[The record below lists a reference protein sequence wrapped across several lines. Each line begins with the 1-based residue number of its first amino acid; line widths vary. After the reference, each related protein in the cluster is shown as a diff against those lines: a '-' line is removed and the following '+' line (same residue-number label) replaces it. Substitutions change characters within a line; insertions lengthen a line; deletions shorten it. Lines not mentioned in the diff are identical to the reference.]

1 MRGKVFIA
9 WSGTRSVAEKVKEI
23 LDNEHDY
30 ICYIG
35 GNSDNDS
42 QYSSVGDTIIQQ
54 IKSCNQAIVIF
65 QNKADGNVS
74 NNVFFELG
82 YVLARYGTRK
92 IHCVK
97 KREEQI
103 VLPSDF
109 DSSFVEPIASGD
121 DEAFARGIV
130 DYFLKR
136 QKMSIPE
143 EKMTL
148 IDNRYQIKEKI
159 ASHYSSAGSKCSDYE
174 LAQYIIFY
182 MQAAHMF
189 DDEKKVQ
196 KEIEKFHREH
206 NTEFS
211 LELRCSV
218 KMCLSFFK
226 LTSAIKSYPEN
237 SNVYINEDAFCE
249 FRESYEQIF
258 DDLDL
263 SSPKVNDYYSQWM
276 RTYVYNHY
284 SFAYMLLA
292 NNESLDKE
300 DRTGLHERAIEYSHK
315 TLENLDVLESFGK
328 KDDNADTIGLDSL
341 IRAYVYRN
349 LYVSNDFLGNK
360 EEAKDWLYKTYKER
374 SKLKN
379 NFEGI
384 IDTQIQNTFLME
396 YYLAII
402 DYYNY
407 MDSLNKKYNLNSM
420 KAYLDEMSKD
430 KKENAYLRRIALF
443 YEKEMGNK

>member
-35 GNSDNDS
+35 GNSDNNS

-65 QNKADGNVS
+65 QNKQDGNVS

-97 KREEQI
+97 KSEEKI

-109 DSSFVEPIASGD
+109 DSSFVEPISSTD
-121 DEAFARGIV
+121 EEAFARGIV
-130 DYFLKR
+130 YYFLKR

-148 IDNRYQIKEKI
+148 IDNRYKIKEKI
-159 ASHYSSAGSKCSDYE
+159 ASHYSAAGSMCSDYE

-189 DDEKKVQ
+189 EDEKKVQ

-206 NTEFS
+206 STEFS
-211 LELRCSV
+211 LELRSSV

-226 LTSAIKSYPEN
+226 LVSEIKVYPET
-237 SNVYINEDAFCE
+237 SNVYIDEDTFCE
-249 FRESYEQIF
+249 FRESYDQIY

-263 SSPKVNDYYSQWM
+263 EDPEVDDYFSQWM
-276 RTYVYNHY
+276 RTYIYNHY
-284 SFAYMLLA
+284 SFVYMLLA
-292 NNESLDKE
+292 NNESLDMETRK
-300 DRTGLHERAIEYSHK
+300 DLHERAIDSSYK
-315 TLENLDVLESFGK
+315 TLNNLVVLENSGK
-328 KDDNADTIGLDSL
+328 KDDSADVIGLDSL

-349 LYVSNDFLGNK
+349 LYLSSDFLGKK
-360 EEAKDWLYKTYKER
+360 EEAKEWLSKTVKER
-374 SKLKN
+374 SKLRK

-384 IDTQIQNTFLME
+384 IDTQLQNTFFME

-402 DYYNY
+402 DYYCY
-407 MDSLNKKYNLNSM
+407 MDSLDKKHNLNSM
-420 KAYLDEMSKD
+420 KKYLDEVSKD

-443 YEKEMGNK
+443 YEKEMKK